1 MNGPGVP
8 LSQRSVV
15 DYRRY
20 MAPLAPVQHT
30 RTGRRGHG
38 PSGAL
43 AQGAEPDARL
53 TSTTVEPLGAPSR
66 RALSTPARVCSS
78 SSSPPSQVGRW
89 CRG

>member
-1 MNGPGVP
+1 MNLLAVP

-38 PSGAL
+38 PAGAL
-43 AQGAEPDARL
+43 AQGAEPITRP
-53 TSTTVEPLGAPSR
+53 TTTMVGPTGAPHG
-66 RALSTPARVCSS
+66 
-78 SSSPPSQVGRW
+78 PPSSAPSGVRTSPSVSASGTGRW